1 MNLKG
6 HQFFFTHPVYQQM
19 VTKANRDY
27 SLFTAF
33 NETRLDSGVNDSLL
47 RINDY
52 DIVWDQEMRLEFVY
66 TCVAP

>member
-1 MNLKG
+1 
-6 HQFFFTHPVYQQM
+6 M